1 MKIEIT
7 KRTITTEEMKDIV
20 EYDIVVMDTDP
31 CSLEDLQKL
40 RNYIDRYVDREEKNA
55 Q

>member
-20 EYDIVVMDTDP
+20 EYEVSYLDQEP

-40 RNYIDRYVDREEKNA
+40 RDYVDKYVDRELRNA
-55 Q
+55 